1 MRVTRGLS
9 SEAVSDTPAAL
20 TIGNFDGVHRAHL
33 AMLERTVEAAADLD
47 LTPTVLTFHPSPKEF
62 FALQSGAPK
71 MPRLSTVGDKLQRFK
86 DAGIE
91 RVVIVEF
98 NRSLSQ
104 LSARDFIATVLEQQ
118 LHTRWLLVGDDFRFG
133 HKRSG
138 TIDTLR
144 DMKTFTVEQMHTVL
158 IDGKRVSSTAVRATL
173 VDGALD
179 DAELLLGRPY
189 AISGRVAHGRKL
201 GRTLGFPTANLPLR
215 FTPPLSG
222 ICAVRVDGIGA
233 VPHYGVASLGVR
245 PTVDSTAKP
254 ILEVF
259 LFDFDRDI
267 YGRRITVTF
276 LKKLRD
282 ERKFDDLDAL
292 TAQMRKDTDEARAC
306 VEQHAGLRE
315 AA

>member
-1 MRVTRGLS
+1 LS

-33 AMLERTVEAAADLD
+33 AMLERTVEAASDLE

-62 FALQSGAPK
+62 FALQTGAP
-71 MPRLSTVGDKLQRFK
+71 MVPRLSTVGDKLQRFR
-86 DAGIE
+86 DAAIE

-98 NRSLSQ
+98 DKALSQ
-104 LSARDFIATVLEQQ
+104 LSAQDFIATVLERQ

-144 DMKTFTVEQMHTVL
+144 AATTFTVEQMHTVL
-158 IDGKRVSSTAVRATL
+158 IDERRVSSTAVRAAL
-173 VDGALD
+173 ADGALD
-179 DAELLLGRPY
+179 DAERLLGRPY

-201 GRTLGFPTANLPLR
+201 GRTLGFPTVNLPLR

-222 ICAVRVDGIGA
+222 ICAVRVDGIDA

-245 PTVDSTAKP
+245 PTVDSSLAKP
-254 ILEVF
+254 VLEVF
-259 LFDFDRDI
+259 LFDFDRDV

-282 ERKFDDLDAL
+282 ERRFDDLATL
-292 TAQMRKDTDEARAC
+292 TAQMREDAAEARAWI
-306 VEQHAGLRE
+306 EHNAALKE

>member
-1 MRVTRGLS
+1 
-9 SEAVSDTPAAL
+9 
-20 TIGNFDGVHRAHL
+20 
-33 AMLERTVEAAADLD
+33 
-47 LTPTVLTFHPSPKEF
+47 
-62 FALQSGAPK
+62 
-71 MPRLSTVGDKLQRFK
+71 LQRFK

-98 NRSLSQ
+98 NRTLSQ
-104 LSARDFIATVLEQQ
+104 LSAQDFIATVLEQQ

-144 DMKTFTVEQMHTVL
+144 GMQTFTVEQMHTVL

-173 VDGALD
+173 VDGALHE
-179 DAELLLGRPY
+179 AERLLGRPY

-201 GRTLGFPTANLPLR
+201 GRTLGFPTANLPQR

-222 ICAVRVDGIGA
+222 ICAVRVDGLGA
-233 VPHYGVASLGVR
+233 MPHYGVASLGVR

-282 ERKFDDLDAL
+282 ERKFDDVAAL
-292 TAQMRKDTDEARAC
+292 TAQMHRDTEEARAC
-306 VEQHAGLRE
+306 VEQHARLRE